1 MQKSNPIKVKLKF
14 LYSTWMKLVF
24 LLAWVNTR
32 LALIIVFYLCI
43 TPMAVIMKIFGSN
56 LLDKRIDKTRQSYW
70 LAKEINKEA
79 AMNYERQF

>member
-1 MQKSNPIKVKLKF
+1 MQKSNTIRVKLKL

-24 LLAWVNTR
+24 ALARVNTR
-32 LALIIVFYLCI
+32 IALIIVFYLCI
-43 TPMAVIMKIFGSN
+43 TPIAVIMKIFGAD

-70 LAKEINKEA
+70 LAKEKKKTG